1 MKSMDE
7 ILGVAEVNF
16 IEEESEAEA
25 EEEPFVED
33 VVSPRYLLLRALRVQ
48 DIRENFLNF
57 LEASERRSKLLRSGQ
72 SVSPPVLQSGSLPE
86 LNSGFQLV
94 RNGRRYEKANEI
106 PIVKVTSPNAFQALH
121 EEEGSHEEIVEENE
135 REICRIFQKSSSGK
149 KIPING
155 FSRLSPFG
163 NEMGRFGLPPLNNS
177 SSPYCN
183 KSKPVFH
190 SMNVPCFSSPISN
203 NNVIRNQDETWLIP

>member
-1 MKSMDE
+1 MVFFLCKRQKIPNWAENKQSNRAGYWKETEKYKE
-7 ILGVAEVNF
+7 IYKGKLSCWN
-16 IEEESEAEA
+16 EENAG
-25 EEEPFVED
+25 
-33 VVSPRYLLLRALRVQ
+33 
-48 DIRENFLNF
+48 FLQRQN
-57 LEASERRSKLLRSGQ
+57 SERRKI
-72 SVSPPVLQSGSLPE
+72 
-86 LNSGFQLV
+86 QLV
-94 RNGRRYEKANEI
+94 HNLPRTEK
-106 PIVKVTSPNAFQALH
+106 
-121 EEEGSHEEIVEENE
+121 NE